1 MAVIAIDQT
10 RFSAVVKEEYAP
22 ETRYCRDAV
31 TINDAA
37 GTFPVGSV
45 LGMVTATGKYKLV
58 TSAAVDGSQ
67 NAAAVLI
74 ADNAGISHDIVIA
87 GNTDTKVLV
96 LSRGPV
102 IVAGPAL
109 TLGTGATLAN
119 VTAALKPLGI
129 IVEAQA

>member
-1 MAVIAIDQT
+1 MSIIAVDQT
-10 RFSAVVKEEYAP
+10 RFSQVVKEEYAP
-22 ETRYCRDAV
+22 ETRFCRDVV

-37 GTFPVGSV
+37 GTFPVGAV

-67 NAAAVLI
+67 NAAAVVI
-74 ADNAGISHDIVIA
+74 ADYLGLSHDIVVA
-87 GNTDTKVLV
+87 ANTDTKVLT
-96 LSRGPV
+96 LTRGPV

-109 TLGTGATLAN
+109 TLGTGATLAA
-119 VTAALKPLGI
+119 VTTALKPLGI